1 MPSFPMTDGAE
12 AEYIEGNYH
21 VFHKGVPYLSH
32 DSEKLEPFVFTD
44 DSKGELNEKGEIE
57 VNGGFKE
64 KYVLP
69 PAKTI
74 SIKLNDGSVAKYLEG
89 ALELNHNG
97 NKYLQIGIQPL
108 FSKSFPNLEGVGI
121 INEKKLKVHYLVG
134 VRGRCVSEFEKEGD
148 ESLKKRKRLDLQS
161 DQRYKLSKK
170 RAQVMDKTAPQVI
183 ELAMKAQNSIKEL
196 IALEK
201 QARIEAGREK
211 KTMFEH
217 EDYPLETAIAA
228 LSRTIRIA
236 QGEDAESESEDDDA
250 E

>member
-12 AEYIEGNYH
+12 AEYIEGNFH
-21 VFHKGVPYLSH
+21 VFYKGVTYLNH
-32 DSEKLEPFVFTD
+32 NNEKLEPFVFTD

-97 NKYLQIGIQPL
+97 DKYLQIGIQPL
-108 FSKSFPNLEGVGI
+108 FSKSFPNLEGEGT
-121 INEKKLKVHYLVG
+121 INETKLKVPYLVG
-134 VRGRCVSEFEKEGD
+134 RRGICVSKFEKEGD
-148 ESLKKRKRLDLQS
+148 KSLKKRKRLDLES
-161 DQRYKLSKK
+161 EQRYKLSKK

-183 ELAMKAQNSIKEL
+183 ELAMKAHNSIKEL
-196 IALEK
+196 IALET

-211 KTMFEH
+211 KMIFEH
-217 EDYPLETAIAA
+217 EDYPLETAMAA

-236 QGEDAESESEDDDA
+236 QGAESESEDDDT